1 MDLRQRVE
9 ILAKE
14 IGKGGGGS
22 AGDAYTKAQ
31 TDSLLSLKADKA
43 TTYTKTEV
51 NNLISGIE
59 NIPLIEFTGTEDPDT
74 RDVTVNFATAYKSLI
89 EAGKPFK
96 TYGSNGNI
104 NIYTLVDTGEEDG
117 YNFYS
122 YQTINSFYENG
133 KAMPLMSKIILGISE
148 NDNVVYATK
157 PEVDET
163 DDIVYFMLMGKIDN
177 FGVLDSTYAY
187 DSTKIDLS
195 GSYTYNN
202 YCATYSITM
211 EALGSIATNDR
222 IIINLPAPA
231 LGYAY
236 GWGQITSGGTTSFA
250 QFDLNSHGQINS
262 PVPLSTGDT
271 VQLII
276 SCPV

>member
-14 IGKGGGGS
+14 IGKSGGGS

-59 NIPLIEFTGTEDPDT
+59 NIPLVEFTGTEDPDT
-74 RDVTVNFATAYKSLI
+74 HEVTVNFPTSYKDLI

-96 TYGSNGNI
+96 TYGGNGL
-104 NIYTLVDTGEEDG
+104 NIYTLVDTGEELE
-117 YNFYS
+117 YQFYT
-122 YQTINSFYENG
+122 YQTINSQYENG
-133 KAMPLMSKIILGISE
+133 KAMPEMSKIIFGISE
-148 NDNVVYATK
+148 NENVVYATR

-163 DDIVYFMLMGKIDN
+163 DNTVYFILMGIIN
-177 FGVLDSTYAY
+177 SFGTLNNTFAY

-195 GSYTYNN
+195 GSYSFNN
-202 YCATYSITM
+202 YCATYSITI
-211 EALGSIATNDR
+211 EALDSISTNDR

-236 GWGQITSGGTTSFA
+236 GWGQIKSGSTVTFA
-250 QFDLNSHGQINS
+250 QFDLNNQGQINS